1 MPEVHFTNLLI
12 VVLAAFVAPLVLG
25 FFPRVRLPAIVL
37 EIVLG
42 IVIGPSGL
50 GWVHVDLPITILSL
64 VGLAFLLFL
73 AGLEIDVDRL
83 RGRVLRVTA
92 LGFGVSF
99 VIGIVLSSTSLG
111 VIVPVL
117 KDSGNIASNFG
128 QLVIAAASI
137 ADFGAIILLSLF
149 FSGKGST
156 DTTGKLILLGLFAV
170 LVVLT
175 GLAIAGFE
183 RWRGLSRV
191 LVRLQD
197 TTAQIRVRGAFV
209 LLIGFVALAENV
221 GLETILGAFAAGAVL
236 SLIDRDERMTHPQF
250 RLKLEAA
257 GFGIFIPVFFVTSG
271 LRFDLGAL
279 TSSASTVAKVP
290 LFLACLVLV
299 RGVPALLL
307 YVLWRYYADHA
318 GVAELT
324 PLPMAEWNW
333 GTLPTTLRSIGKIIT
348 EKPVYFG
355 CVAVAVLSLPPLLRR
370 QGWTPTTRLLAFH
383 AAAVVLYNL
392 YLMAAYIA
400 HFPGE
405 MSSEAHSYFR
415 YNTHLALVLVLSLAL
430 VLRDLVTDRGLVPR
444 WQGLAGAAVI
454 AAALLVP
461 IAVSR

>member
-1 MPEVHFTNLLI
+1 VPEVHFTNLLI

-92 LGFGVSF
+92 LGFAVSF
-99 VIGIVLSSTSLG
+99 VIGIVAGLALDAGGFVRSPLFIAIVLSSTSLG

-257 GFGIFIPVFFVTSG
+257 GFGIFIPVFFVTTG
-271 LRFDLGAL
+271 LRFDLDAL
-279 TSSASTVAKVP
+279 FSSVSTVARVP
-290 LFLACLVLV
+290 LFLLALLLV
-299 RGVPALLL
+299 RGLPALLYSGL
-307 YVLWRYYADHA
+307 IGRRNVVIA
-318 GVAELT
+318 GMLQAT
-324 PLPMAEWNW
+324 
-333 GTLPTTLRSIGKIIT
+333 
-348 EKPVYFG
+348 
-355 CVAVAVLSLPPLLRR
+355 SLPFIVAATQIGVQLGVVSRASAAGLIAAGLLSVIIFPAAGLALLRR
-370 QGWTPTTRLLAFH
+370 GQGAPAVKEPASMPTPAMPVLTTEDRALCR
-383 AAAVVLYNL
+383 VG
-392 YLMAAYIA
+392 MAAS
-400 HFPGE
+400 P
-405 MSSEAHSYFR
+405 
-415 YNTHLALVLVLSLAL
+415 
-430 VLRDLVTDRGLVPR
+430 
-444 WQGLAGAAVI
+444 
-454 AAALLVP
+454 
-461 IAVSR
+461 